1 MGGAASCVWCV
12 LRELLKLISP
22 LEPKSQEPSD
32 CTRSSM
38 DAAWARVLDVL
49 PDTPEEQI
57 ELGFRIVRHAHQQR
71 LRQSEVNASKILE
84 RQKSEQDRRTKQM
97 MEERQVVVNERT
109 KLLEENR
116 RCARGGG
123 EHAWWPGAKCRP
135 LHGAGSGVLL
145 LMCRCVCVLCV
156 GVVPC
161 EVAGFS
167 CSANRS

>member
-1 MGGAASCVWCV
+1 
-12 LRELLKLISP
+12 
-22 LEPKSQEPSD
+22 
-32 CTRSSM
+32 M

-116 RCARGGG
+116 RCEGG
-123 EHAWWPGAKCRP
+123 ERERMV
-135 LHGAGSGVLL
+135 AG
-145 LMCRCVCVLCV
+145 
-156 GVVPC
+156 C
-161 EVAGFS
+161 EVPSLTWRGLWGASTHVWGVG
-167 CSANRS
+167 ALLA

>member
-1 MGGAASCVWCV
+1 
-12 LRELLKLISP
+12 
-22 LEPKSQEPSD
+22 
-32 CTRSSM
+32 M

-116 RCARGGG
+116 RCARGGESMRG
-123 EHAWWPGAKCRP
+123 GRGRSAVPYMERALGCFY
-135 LHGAGSGVLL
+135 S
-145 LMCRCVCVLCV
+145 CV
-156 GVVPC
+156 VVC
-161 EVAGFS
+161 FA
-167 CSANRS
+167 